1 MSSYRD
7 WPLFR
12 YELKQLFALAIPVF
26 FAELSTA
33 ATAFVDTVMAG
44 RAGTHDLA
52 GVAISSSLWVGLAVF
67 IIGLF
72 LAINPVVARYAGAGR
87 YHRIQRV
94 VQQGLWL
101 GLVAIVLILL
111 LFTQQDRILS
121 FFIDDKAVFAV
132 ASGYLS
138 GLAWG
143 VPAFVLYAV
152 IRPYSEGLSFTRAH
166 MVSAITGLIVNIP
179 ANYILIFGKLGF
191 PALGGAGCGW
201 ATSISFWVMLLVLL
215 WFTHRSV
222 VFSKASL
229 YRYRFRLHVE
239 DMRKL
244 LVLGVPIGLTILVE
258 ASVFA
263 FITLFLGGLE
273 AYKIAGHQVAMNV
286 AYMLFML
293 PLSVSISASIR
304 VGFNLGAGNHDA
316 ARIAGYASVALALCF
331 ALFNVTLL
339 FSFPEFI
346 ARLYTDDQA
355 VIEQAVILLFYA
367 GLFQMSDALATPAQG
382 ILRGY
387 HDTRIALLLNVLAFW
402 VIALPLGYVLGLTD
416 LIVPAMEARGF
427 WISLV
432 TGLTFNFIFLLS
444 RFRFISRSN
453 QQ

>member
-1 MSSYRD
+1 MLKVEDRL
-7 WPLFR
+7 LFKNEFR
-12 YELKQLFALAIPVF
+12 QLFALAIPVF

-67 IIGLF
+67 VIGLF

-94 VQQGLWL
+94 VQQGVWL
-101 GLVAIVLILL
+101 GLVVIVLIVM
-111 LFTQQDRILS
+111 LFSQQNTILS
-121 FFIDDKAVFAV
+121 FFIDDTAVFAV
-132 ASGYLS
+132 ASGYLD
-138 GLAWG
+138 GLIWG

-152 IRPYSEGLSFTRAH
+152 IRPYSEGLSYTRAH
-166 MVSAITGLIVNIP
+166 MVSAISGLMVNIP
-179 ANYILIFGKLGF
+179 ANYVLIFGKLGF

-215 WFTHRSV
+215 WFTRRHA
-222 VFSKASL
+222 VFRKASL
-229 YRYRFRLHVE
+229 YRYRFRLHMA

-244 LVLGVPIGLTILVE
+244 LTLGVPIGLTILVE
-258 ASVFA
+258 VSVFA

-286 AYMLFML
+286 AFMLFML

-304 VGFNLGAGNHDA
+304 VGFNLGAGDHNA
-316 ARIAGYASVALALCF
+316 ARMAGYASIALALCF
-331 ALFNVTLL
+331 AMFNVTLL
-339 FSFPEFI
+339 FNFPELI

-367 GLFQMSDALATPAQG
+367 GLFQISDALATPAQG

-387 HDTRIALLLNVLAFW
+387 NDTRVALALNVMAFW

-416 LIVPAMEARGF
+416 MIVPAMEARGF

-432 TGLTFNFIFLLS
+432 AGLTFNFIFLLS
-444 RFRFISRSN
+444 RFRFISRSV

>member
-1 MSSYRD
+1 MFKYRD
-7 WPLFR
+7 RALFKR
-12 YELKQLFALAIPVF
+12 EFKQLFALAIPVF

-94 VQQGLWL
+94 VQQGLRL
-101 GLVAIVLILL
+101 GLIAVVLLLL
-111 LFTQQDRILS
+111 LFTQQKAILS
-121 FFIDDKAVFAV
+121 FFIDDEAVFDV
-132 ASGYLS
+132 ASGYLI
-138 GLAWG
+138 GLSWG
-143 VPAFVLYAV
+143 IPAFVFYAI
-152 IRPYSEGLSFTRAH
+152 IRPYSEGLSYTRAH
-166 MVSAITGLIVNIP
+166 MVSAITGLLVNIP

-191 PALGGAGCGW
+191 PALGGVGCGW

-215 WFTHRSV
+215 WFTRRHTA
-222 VFSKASL
+222 FSKASL
-229 YRYRFRLHVE
+229 YRYRFRSHGK
-239 DMRKL
+239 DMRRL
-244 LVLGVPIGLTILVE
+244 LALGVPIGLTILVE

-304 VGFNLGAGNHDA
+304 VGFNIGAGDYSA
-316 ARIAGYASVALALCF
+316 ARIAGYASIALALCF
-331 ALFNVTLL
+331 ALINVTLL
-339 FSFPEFI
+339 FSFPGFI
-346 ARLYTDDQA
+346 ARLYTSDQA
-355 VIEQAVILLFYA
+355 VIDQAVILLFYA
-367 GLFQMSDALATPAQG
+367 GLFQLSDALATPAQG

-387 HDTRIALLLNVLAFW
+387 HDTKVALVLNLLAFW
-402 VIALPLGYVLGLTD
+402 IIALPLGYMLGLTD
-416 LIVPAMEARGF
+416 LIVPGMEARGF

-432 TGLTFNFIFLLS
+432 VGLTVNFILLLS
-444 RFRFISRSN
+444 RFWYISREV